1 MASGA
6 FCFLIGLH
14 TFASIIFNYRLG
26 NVAFGLTILGVWG
39 FLYML
44 PIIGVAMHPED
55 IFVRATSWC
64 WINANY
70 ADLRIWLHYFW
81 IFIFEF
87 GTVLIYIALYAAIQ
101 CRIRSNYYGDS
112 AKAQQARTAMKLMIV
127 YPIVYVICT
136 LPLATM
142 RMASMNSVRITGYGW
157 FCFAGA
163 MITSN
168 GWMDVVLYSLTR
180 RIMLFSDDPP
190 DDEYGV
196 EAFNMPFSG
205 SNMRTFGNNTTC
217 EYSGNEPAP
226 KSLFGTGW
234 SMNTKGDIENQRSA
248 ITSYAS
254 TSQLFQ
260 SMTPS
265 TPAFGPPGPKNDKGI
280 SVRTKTIVQVTSE
293 PIVELTDLRDA
304 RAFREKDFGA
314 GSTSDKSEMELEFA
328 TKPQGWPER

>member
-14 TFASIIFNYRLG
+14 TFASIVFNYRLG
-26 NVAFGLTILGVWG
+26 NAAFGFTILGVWG
-39 FLYML
+39 FLYLL
-44 PIIGVAMHPED
+44 PIIGVAMHPDD

-70 ADLRIWLHYFW
+70 PDLRIWLHYFW
-81 IFIFEF
+81 IFVFEF
-87 GTVLIYIALYAAIQ
+87 GTVLIYLALYVAIK
-101 CRIRSNYYGDS
+101 CRIKSNVYSEDS
-112 AKAQQARTAMKLMIV
+112 NQAQQARTAMKLMIV
-127 YPIVYVICT
+127 YPIVYVLCT

-142 RMASMNSVRITGYGW
+142 RMTSMNSVKITSYAW

-168 GWMDVVLYSLTR
+168 GWLDVLLYALTR
-180 RIMLFSDDPP
+180 RIMLFSDEPP
-190 DDEYGV
+190 EDEYGI
-196 EAFNMPFSG
+196 ETFNMPFSG
-205 SNMRTFGNNTTC
+205 SNMRTFGNKTTC
-217 EYSGNEPAP
+217 EYSGNEPPP
-226 KSLFGTGW
+226 KSRFGHGW
-234 SMNTKGDIENQRSA
+234 SKKPDAENQRSA

-260 SMTPS
+260 PMAPS
-265 TPAFGPPGPKNDKGI
+265 TAVFGPPSPKNDKGI

-304 RAFREKDFGA
+304 RAFREKDSGA
-314 GSTSDKSEMELEFA
+314 RSTSDKSEMELEFA
-328 TKPQGWPER
+328 TKPQGWP

>member
-260 SMTPS
+260 PMTPS

-280 SVRTKTIVQVTSE
+280 LVRTKTIVQVTSE

>member
-26 NVAFGLTILGVWG
+26 NVAFGLTILGLWG
-39 FLYML
+39 FLYLL

-87 GTVLIYIALYAAIQ
+87 GTVLIYIALYVAIK
-101 CRIRSNYYGDS
+101 CRIKSNYYGDNT
-112 AKAQQARTAMKLMIV
+112 KAQQARTAMKLMIV

-142 RMASMNSVRITGYGW
+142 RMASMNSVHITSYAW

-168 GWMDVVLYSLTR
+168 GWLDVVLYAMTR
-180 RIMLFSDDPP
+180 RIMLFSDEPP
-190 DDEYGV
+190 EDEYGV
-196 EAFNMPFSG
+196 ETFNMPFSG
-205 SNMRTFGNNTTC
+205 SNMRTFGNKTTC
-217 EYSGNEPAP
+217 EYSGNESAP

-234 SMNTKGDIENQRSA
+234 SKNHKGDLENQRSD

-260 SMTPS
+260 PMTPS
-265 TPAFGPPGPKNDKGI
+265 TPAYGPPSSKNDKGI
-280 SVRTKTIVQVTSE
+280 AVRTKTIVQVTSE

-304 RAFREKDFGA
+304 RAYREKDFGTR
-314 GSTSDKSEMELEFA
+314 STSDKSEMELEFA
-328 TKPQGWPER
+328 TKPQGWP